1 MKIIVL
7 ILLLIITF
15 LFGVRTAIN
24 WIAYKLYRQNKI
36 TALDRKEMETE
47 EYLKELLKDQIAR
60 I

>member
-7 ILLLIITF
+7 ILLLIMTF

-36 TALDRKEMETE
+36 TALDRKEMESE
-47 EYLKELLKDQIAR
+47 EYLKELLNDQIAR

>member
-1 MKIIVL
+1 MNILVL
-7 ILLLIITF
+7 ILLLIMTF

-36 TALDRKEMETE
+36 TALDRKEMESE
-47 EYLKELLKDQIAR
+47 EYLKELLNDQIAR

>member
-36 TALDRKEMETE
+36 TALDRKEMEAE

>member
-7 ILLLIITF
+7 ILLLILTF

-36 TALDRKEMETE
+36 TALDRKEMESE
-47 EYLKELLKDQIAR
+47 EYLKELLNDQIAR